1 MDVKVSLVLDLKS
14 SRLLSPV
21 PGSSVKRIQRQCILD
36 GERTGVFSYKKLSNL
51 KGE

>member
-1 MDVKVSLVLDLKS
+1 MAVKVSLTLDLLS
-14 SRLLSPV
+14 SRLLSPGTRV
-21 PGSSVKRIQRQCILD
+21 VCQKIQRQCILE